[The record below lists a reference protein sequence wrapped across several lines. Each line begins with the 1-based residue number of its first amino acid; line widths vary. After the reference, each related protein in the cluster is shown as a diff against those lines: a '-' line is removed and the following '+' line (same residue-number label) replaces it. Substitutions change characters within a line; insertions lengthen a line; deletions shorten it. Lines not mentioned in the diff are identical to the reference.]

1 MPFDVRRL
9 TISDYDAMIRVWS
22 DAGLPFKPRG
32 RESRESLAR
41 EMANADS
48 AFFGL
53 FDQSRMIGV
62 CIANWDGRRGWI
74 NRLAIDPDF
83 RGRRL
88 AGQLIRL
95 CEGFLESKGATVIA
109 ALIEDENLPSMTTF
123 EKEGYSCLPEIKY
136 FSKRKSA
143 DA

>member
-1 MPFDVRRL
+1 MPHDIRRL
-9 TISDYDAMIRVWS
+9 TIADYGDMIRVWS
-22 DAGLPFKPRG
+22 VAGLPFKPLG
-32 RESRESLAR
+32 RESRESLAQ
-41 EMANADS
+41 EMANSDC

-53 FDQSRMIGV
+53 YEQGKLIGV
-62 CIANWDGRRGWI
+62 CIANCDGRRGWI

-88 AGQLIRL
+88 AGELIRL
-95 CEGFLESKGATVIA
+95 CEQFLESKGAMVIA
-109 ALIEDENLPSMTTF
+109 ALIEDENLPSMTAF
-123 EKEGYSCLPEIKY
+123 EKSGFSCLPEIKY

>member
-1 MPFDVRRL
+1 MPHDVRRL
-9 TISDYDAMIRVWS
+9 TIDDYSDMLRVWS
-22 DAGLPFKPRG
+22 DAGLPFKPLG
-32 RESRESLAR
+32 RESRESLDR
-41 EMANADS
+41 EMANTNC

-53 FDQSRMIGV
+53 YDQSRLIGV

-95 CEGFLESKGATVIA
+95 CEEFLESRGAALIA
-109 ALIEDENLPSMTTF
+109 ALIDEENLPSMTAF

-136 FSKRKSA
+136 FSKRKS
-143 DA
+143 DET